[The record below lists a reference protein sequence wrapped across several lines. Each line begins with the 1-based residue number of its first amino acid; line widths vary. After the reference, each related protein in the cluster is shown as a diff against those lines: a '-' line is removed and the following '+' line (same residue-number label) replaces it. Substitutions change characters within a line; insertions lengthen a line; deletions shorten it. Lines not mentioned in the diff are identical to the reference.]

1 MDKQRENGIYKF
13 QAFEPGQIQMLDS
26 YCLNA
31 FEKETDGQRQDK
43 LAAAVAIQWA
53 NEPTYNIAVL
63 EKLTISSVIDT
74 DSKFDGSRD
83 LPEIDY
89 SKYEEPQDEKE

>member
-31 FEKETDGQRQDK
+31 FEKETESLMQRTELLLNEV
-43 LAAAVAIQWA
+43 LAAKSLT
-53 NEPTYNIAVL
+53 TYIG
-63 EKLTISSVIDT
+63 
-74 DSKFDGSRD
+74 SKENLSDA
-83 LPEIDY
+83 
-89 SKYEEPQDEKE
+89 KE